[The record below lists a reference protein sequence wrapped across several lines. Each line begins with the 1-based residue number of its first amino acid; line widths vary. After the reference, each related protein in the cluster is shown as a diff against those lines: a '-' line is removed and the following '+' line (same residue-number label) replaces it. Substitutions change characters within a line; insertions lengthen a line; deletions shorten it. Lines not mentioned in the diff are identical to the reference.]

1 MADILPFRKT
11 GNGLKN
17 DERLIQ
23 YLKALI
29 EGKDP
34 GDLIHHVNGKV
45 LCLSVTKIDRSYEEM
60 KLKFFS
66 EGNLMTAP
74 ALSSMICLT
83 PGCFRDEIEAI
94 AAFEVQMWE
103 TIPHVERFI
112 TAHRGG
118 FAYNFRAADHD
129 IAQILFQLTAYD
141 KDDSEC

>member
-103 TIPHVERFI
+103 TILTSNASSPPIAGALLTTSARPI
-112 TAHRGG
+112 TTSPRSCS
-118 FAYNFRAADHD
+118 N
-129 IAQILFQLTAYD
+129 
-141 KDDSEC
+141 

>member
-83 PGCFRDEIEAI
+83 PAASGMRSRLSPPLRCRCGRPSLTSNASSPPI
-94 AAFEVQMWE
+94 AGALL
-103 TIPHVERFI
+103 TTSARPI
-112 TAHRGG
+112 TTSPRSCS
-118 FAYNFRAADHD
+118 N
-129 IAQILFQLTAYD
+129 
-141 KDDSEC
+141 